1 MPFQSL
7 LAADR
12 IVLLVEPG
20 DRDAV
25 LDAAARLLGDG
36 STTTTQAIA
45 DSLRKRERLGS
56 TGIGHGIAIPH
67 GRTAAFDEARGA
79 FLRLCEPVAFGASDG
94 EPVDL
99 VFAMAVPEHFTQQ
112 HLQLLAKPLTCC
124 QHGPGKRRERR
135 MPVHQLANA
144 ARKGARRCRA
154 DLQSKATQ
162 HPAQAHL
169 HVVVLGLQQLAPG
182 Q

>member
-25 LDAAARLLGDG
+25 LDAAARLLADN
-36 STTTTQAIA
+36 SPANTQVIG

-56 TGIGHGIAIPH
+56 TAIGHGIAIPH
-67 GRTAAFDEARGA
+67 GRTPAFDTARGA
-79 FLRLCEPVAFGASDG
+79 FLRLAEPVDFGASDG
-94 EPVDL
+94 VPVDL

-112 HLQLLAKPLTCC
+112 HLQLLA
-124 QHGPGKRRERR
+124 E
-135 MPVHQLANA
+135 LAEQFADDGFRA
-144 ARKGARRCRA
+144 ALRA
-154 DLQSKATQ
+154 APDAAALRALLLD
-162 HPAQAHL
+162 PAIAQ
-169 HVVVLGLQQLAPG
+169 
-182 Q
+182 